1 MEYNTQTC
9 VLERACRIKKLLFE
23 YDYPLY
29 IFFYNIRIPNNTQE
43 SKFSNQT
50 MGGGKKQRA
59 GKIHVYSN
67 LCGDTECTLAAHPAL
82 LLLLVPFKNKN
93 TCLMSTM
100 EDTKL
105 ANKASER
112 LKTIRKNKDFYDLH
126 SSHFTSSKD
135 GNVDRAME
143 NRHAREKATATATA
157 TAMEQKVDL
166 QCTCKSL
173 LLRSD

>member
-59 GKIHVYSN
+59 GKIHVCSN
-67 LCGDTECTLAAHPAL
+67 LFGDAGIKIIDTVYTCGTSCLTPTCT
-82 LLLLVPFKNKN
+82 
-93 TCLMSTM
+93 
-100 EDTKL
+100 
-105 ANKASER
+105 
-112 LKTIRKNKDFYDLH
+112 I
-126 SSHFTSSKD
+126 
-135 GNVDRAME
+135 
-143 NRHAREKATATATA
+143 
-157 TAMEQKVDL
+157 
-166 QCTCKSL
+166 
-173 LLRSD
+173 